1 MIFQK
6 IKIIVKDQKNDWLL
20 AVLSGAI
27 LGLSYPPFPFPFLTF
42 IALVPFLIVIE
53 KRDSISSINRISY
66 IMFFSF
72 TIVTLYWVGSWT
84 AEADP
89 FLMLSGVAL
98 MFVNPFLYLIITTMY
113 GLARKV
119 FGKKYSIYFI
129 PLFWSAFEFL
139 YGITDLRFPWLILGN
154 SQAFFLQ
161 FIQIA
166 EIIGAAGLTVIIV
179 LINIFLYQT
188 YKSCVEGKLK
198 YSFIITAII
207 IFSSIFIYGIIRIG
221 GIEASNDI
229 VKVGIVQPNINP
241 WDKWSEGNLNDQL
254 DIYLEQSAEAVS
266 KGARLIF
273 WPESALPVYL
283 LSGNYDTE
291 LSRIYSFVQIHN
303 VHLITGMPDINF
315 FYNEETKPAEAK
327 KTQSGM
333 SYTSYNSIY
342 YFSPNTNDIQKY
354 RKNLLV
360 PFGEH
365 VPFVEQLPFL
375 GDWIKWQVGI
385 SSWNIG
391 KEQNVI
397 KIREIS
403 SHINVGAVICIESIY
418 PDYVARF
425 VQNGAN
431 FIAVVTNDSWYG
443 YSSGPFQHKEI
454 GVLRAVENR
463 RNVVRCANG
472 GISCIID
479 ATGKTKIQSQL
490 FTKATLVDFV
500 ELRNDTTFYSKY
512 PLVIPYL
519 CLISVLLTLVLF
531 LINKLFPNVL
541 ARLINHEKNN

>member
-6 IKIIVKDQKNDWLL
+6 IKIIMKVIKKDWLL
-20 AVLSGAI
+20 AVFSGVI
-27 LGLSYPPFPFPFLTF
+27 LGLSYPPFPFPFLSFT
-42 IALVPFLIVIE
+42 ALVPFFIVIE
-53 KRDSISSINRISY
+53 KRESISSINRISY

-89 FLMLSGVAL
+89 FLMISGVAL

-139 YGITDLRFPWLILGN
+139 YGLTDLRFPWLILGN
-154 SQAFFLQ
+154 SQAFFIQ

-166 EIIGAAGLTVIIV
+166 EIIGATGLTIVIV
-179 LINIFLYQT
+179 FINILLYHA
-188 YKSCVEGKLK
+188 YRSYREGKLK
-198 YSFIITAII
+198 YSFLIAAII
-207 IFSSIFIYGIIRIG
+207 IFSSIFIYGVIRIEG
-221 GIEASNDI
+221 FEANSDT

-254 DIYLEQSAEAVS
+254 DIYLEQSTEAVE

-283 LSGNYDTE
+283 LSGNYDPE
-291 LSRIYSFVQIHN
+291 LSRIYSFVQTNN

-315 FYNEETKPAEAK
+315 FYNEETKPADAK
-327 KTQSGM
+327 KTQSGI

-342 YFSPNTNDIQKY
+342 YFSPSTNDIQKY

-385 SSWNIG
+385 SSWNKG

-397 KIREIS
+397 EMMENNS
-403 SHINVGAVICIESIY
+403 PVNVGTVICIESIY
-418 PDYVARF
+418 PDYVAKF
-425 VQNGAN
+425 IQSGAN

-463 RNVVRCANG
+463 RNVIRCANG

-479 ATGKTKIQSQL
+479 ATGKTKVQSQL
-490 FTKATLVDFV
+490 FTKTTLVDFV
-500 ELRNDTTFYSKY
+500 ELRNDVTFYSQY

-519 CLISVLLTLVLF
+519 SLISVLLMLVLF

-541 ARLINHEKNN
+541 ARFINHEKNN

>member
-1 MIFQK
+1 MK
-6 IKIIVKDQKNDWLL
+6 VIKKDWLL
-20 AVLSGAI
+20 AVFSGVI
-27 LGLSYPPFPFPFLTF
+27 LGLSYPPFPFPFLSFT
-42 IALVPFLIVIE
+42 ALVPFFIVIE
-53 KRDSISSINRISY
+53 KRESISSINRISY

-98 MFVNPFLYLIITTMY
+98 MFVNPFLYLIITTIY

-139 YGITDLRFPWLILGN
+139 YGLTDLRFPWLILGN
-154 SQAFFLQ
+154 SQAFFIQ

-166 EIIGAAGLTVIIV
+166 EIIGATGLTIVIV
-179 LINIFLYQT
+179 FINILLYHA
-188 YKSCVEGKLK
+188 YRSYREGKLK
-198 YSFIITAII
+198 YSFLIAAII
-207 IFSSIFIYGIIRIG
+207 IFSSVFIYGVIRIEG
-221 GIEASNDI
+221 FEANSDT

-254 DIYLEQSAEAVS
+254 DIYLEQSTEAVE

-283 LSGNYDTE
+283 LSGNYDPE
-291 LSRIYSFVQIHN
+291 LSRIYSFVQTNN

-315 FYNEETKPAEAK
+315 FYNEETKPADAK
-327 KTQSGM
+327 KTQSGI

-342 YFSPNTNDIQKY
+342 YFSPSTNDIQKY

-385 SSWNIG
+385 SSWNKG

-397 KIREIS
+397 EMMENNS
-403 SHINVGAVICIESIY
+403 PVNVGTVICIESIY
-418 PDYVARF
+418 PDYVAKFIQR
-425 VQNGAN
+425 GAN

-463 RNVVRCANG
+463 RNVIRCANG

-479 ATGKTKIQSQL
+479 ATGKTKVQSQL
-490 FTKATLVDFV
+490 FTKTTLVDFV
-500 ELRNDTTFYSKY
+500 ELRNDVTFYSQY

-519 CLISVLLTLVLF
+519 SLISVLLMLVLF

-541 ARLINHEKNN
+541 TRFINHEKNN

>member
-1 MIFQK
+1 MITQR
-6 IKIIVKDQKNDWLL
+6 IKIIIREKKGDWLL
-20 AVLSGAI
+20 AVLSGVI
-27 LGLSYPPFPFPFLTF
+27 LGLSFPPFPFPFLSF
-42 IALVPFLIVIE
+42 IALIPFFIIIE
-53 KRDSISSINRISY
+53 KRESISAINRISY
-66 IMFFSF
+66 IMFFCF

-113 GLARKV
+113 GLSRKV
-119 FGKKYSIYFI
+119 FGKKYSIYLI
-129 PLFWSAFEFL
+129 PFFWAAFEFL

-166 EIIGAAGLTVIIV
+166 EIIGASGLTILIII
-179 LINIFLYQT
+179 INILLYQA
-188 YKSCVEGKLK
+188 YKSYKEGKFK
-198 YSFIITAII
+198 AVFIIAAII
-207 IFSSIFIYGIIRIG
+207 IFSSIYIYGIFKIAG
-221 GIEASNDI
+221 FETSSKT

-241 WDKWSEGNLNDQL
+241 WDKWSGGNINDQL
-254 DIYLEQSAEAVS
+254 DIYLEQSAEVVQ
-266 KGARLIF
+266 KGARIIF

-283 LSGNYDTE
+283 LSGNYDPE
-291 LSRIYSFVQIHN
+291 LSRIYSFVQSNN

-315 FYNEETKPAEAK
+315 YYNEAVKPAEAK
-327 KTQSGM
+327 KTQSGI
-333 SYTSYNSIY
+333 SYTTYNSIY
-342 YFSPNTNDIQKY
+342 YFSPGTNDIQKY

-397 KIREIS
+397 EIS
-403 SHINVGAVICIESIY
+403 ESNSSINVGSVICIESIY
-418 PDYVARF
+418 PDYVAKF
-425 VQNGAN
+425 IQKGAN

-454 GVLRAVENR
+454 GVMRAVENR
-463 RNVVRCANG
+463 RTVIRCANG

-479 ATGKTKIQSQL
+479 ASGKTIVQSKL
-490 FTKATLVDFV
+490 FTKAVIVDYV
-500 ELRNDTTFYSKY
+500 ELRDEITFYSQY
-512 PLVIPYL
+512 PLIIPYL
-519 CLISVLLTLVLF
+519 SLLFVLLTIMF
-531 LINKLFPNVL
+531 YLINRLFPNVL
-541 ARLINHEKNN
+541 ARLKSHENN